1 MKDTYF
7 WQADVNELIQELLKR
22 KSDIGHPYFSL
33 QVSQFASYGHGNY
46 LKVKIE
52 SLNLSGKVNFE
63 VDDK

>member
-1 MKDTYF
+1 MKDNYL

-22 KSDIGHPYFSL
+22 KSDIGKPYFSL
-33 QVSQFASYGHGNY
+33 QVYQAAQYGHRNY